1 MKTRIML
8 VLILVLFTGTTV
20 FAFDWD
26 WANDAFSMST
36 ETVNGMVTDAA
47 GSTYIIGGFED
58 TTIFGTD
65 TLICDN
71 GKKFYIAKLDPN
83 GDWVWA
89 IQSEGN
95 TAYGNDIDMDSDGNL
110 YITGEFYSEL
120 NIGTYT
126 LYEDRNS
133 NVNSPY
139 ARLFVIKLDPAGNV
153 LWTKQPKVG
162 SWTTHYPYAKG
173 LKVKCDA
180 NDGIYLIGEADWHI
194 YFDEVDTLMGD
205 FIAKIDTDGSWVW
218 ATGIEGVYDGG
229 IADIAVSS
237 SGYAYLTGSFK
248 REMIFGSDTLT
259 TTSLLQTHDMFVA
272 KLNLNGEWE
281 WAIQAGNDDV
291 SEHGSAIETNSSGV
305 CVTGHFEDS
314 LTLGSHTIYNDV
326 YTVNT
331 FYVAQLDDQGNW
343 IWVTPGKVDWSSDN
357 SYYNGYGWAYDLA
370 FDNIEDIYITGK
382 CNHYIFGT
390 DTVKSEGMEQHVF
403 IAKMNSSGN
412 WQWVTGVG
420 TEPINHCEGTSITV
434 DANNEVRI
442 AGKYNATLNFGSVTL
457 VKEDSGYDFFVAKLG
472 NTVSIEDISLP
483 DEYALSNY
491 PNPFNPITTIRYAVP
506 QSSRI
511 KLSLYDI
518 NGRLVGVL
526 FDAYHA
532 AGTYE
537 IKWDASHYSSGLYIY
552 TLEYADQSISK
563 KMILM
568 K

>member
-1 MKTRIML
+1 MKTRILL

-26 WANDAFSMST
+26 WATDAFSMST

-71 GKKFYIAKLDPN
+71 GKQFYIAKLDPN

-120 NIGTYT
+120 IIGAYT

-139 ARLFVIKLDPAGNV
+139 ARLFVVKLDPAGNV

-173 LKVKCDA
+173 LKIKCDA

-205 FIAKIDTDGSWVW
+205 FIAKIDTDGNWVW
-218 ATGIEGVYDGG
+218 ATGIEGG
-229 IADIAVSS
+229 IVQVRDITVSN
-237 SGYAYLTGSFK
+237 SGDTYLTGNIK
-248 REMIFGSDTLT
+248 GENIFGSDTLT

-272 KLNLNGEWE
+272 KLNLNGGWE

-291 SEHGSAIETNSSGV
+291 SEHGFAIETNSSGV
-305 CVTGHFEDS
+305 CVTGDFEDS
-314 LTLGSHTIYNDV
+314 LTLGSHTIYNDL

-343 IWVTPGKVDWSSDN
+343 IWVTPGKVDWSSDH

-390 DTVKSEGMEQHVF
+390 DTVKSEGKEQHVF

-420 TEPINHCEGTSITV
+420 TEPINYCEGTAITV

-442 AGKYNATLNFGSVTL
+442 AGKYDATLNFGSVTL

-491 PNPFNPITTIRYAVP
+491 PNPFNPTTTISYQLTTNNEVDLT
-506 QSSRI
+506 I
-511 KLSLYDI
+511 YDLA
-518 NGRLVGVL
+518 GRKIHTVVNEYQPAG
-526 FDAYHA
+526 YHA
-532 AGTYE
+532 VT
-537 IKWDASHYSSGLYIY
+537 WDASGLSSGIY
-552 TLEYADQSISK
+552 FYRLTAGEFVETK
-563 KMILM
+563 KMVLM